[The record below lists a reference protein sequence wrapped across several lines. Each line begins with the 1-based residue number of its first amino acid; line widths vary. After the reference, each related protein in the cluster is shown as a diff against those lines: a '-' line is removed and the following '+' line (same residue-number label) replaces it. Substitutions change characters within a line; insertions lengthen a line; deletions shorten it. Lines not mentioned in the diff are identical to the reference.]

1 MTDRRRVA
9 IYFSDKKTIQAEG
22 FFMGIGTAFNEFETE
37 AGNYT
42 TAIVELDD
50 GSIQM
55 PPIED
60 IKFLDTADKAAQPDS
75 KEQKLISQTTK
86 MLNDHS
92 KVLAC
97 ICDTDS
103 NENEYDHEFFIC
115 DKGESDGTVSGLD
128 IKKMEDVAIW
138 ELSVEEAIKLGLKS
152 IESIYNKP
160 PERTTKDD

>member
-1 MTDRRRVA
+1 MKEIFERIARDWIVKNLKKCTVKQIELYKR
-9 IYFSDKKTIQAEG
+9 ILNIKDKNI
-22 FFMGIGTAFNEFETE
+22 
-37 AGNYT
+37 
-42 TAIVELDD
+42 
-50 GSIQM
+50 S
-55 PPIED
+55 IED
-60 IKFLDTADKAAQPDS
+60 IVKKIPTDRLDNDIALIERTLGKEAALPDS
-75 KEQKLISQTTK
+75 KEEKLISQTTK

-115 DKGESDGTVSGLD
+115 NKGESDGTVSGLD

-160 PERTTKDD
+160 PERTTKED